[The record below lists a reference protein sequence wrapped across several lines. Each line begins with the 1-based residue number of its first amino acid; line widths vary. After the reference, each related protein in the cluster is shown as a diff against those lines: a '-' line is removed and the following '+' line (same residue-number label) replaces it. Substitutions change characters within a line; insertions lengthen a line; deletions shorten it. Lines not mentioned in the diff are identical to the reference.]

1 MMNDIKIEDLS
12 GHIDFIPLL
21 AQWHFEQ
28 WGDLTGA
35 LTESDYQ
42 VLLSSHASSQ
52 KLPMTLVAVVH
63 GRLLASANIVA
74 CDMDIRLEL
83 TPWLAQLYV
92 HPPERGRG
100 IGSTL
105 VRAAFARCRELGFA
119 NLYLYTSGALP
130 SFYERI
136 GWTSREIVHYKGKER
151 TVMEMKLLG

>member
-1 MMNDIKIEDLS
+1 MMNSIKIENLS

-21 AQWHFEQ
+21 AKWHFEQ
-28 WGDLTGA
+28 WGVLTGA

-52 KLPMTLVAVVH
+52 KLPMTLVAVGH
-63 GRLLASANIVA
+63 GRLLGSVNIVA
-74 CDMDIRLEL
+74 CDMDIRSEL

-100 IGSTL
+100 VGSTL
-105 VRAAFARCRELGFA
+105 VHAAVARSRELGFDY
-119 NLYLYTSGALP
+119 LYLYTSGTLP

-136 GWTSREIVHYKGKER
+136 GWTTREAVHYKGKER
-151 TVMEMKLLG
+151 TVMEIILLG